1 MSFSKAVFVLSSA
14 KLYNENF
21 FMKPIRLFM
30 NILDSNAPRID
41 PSGTPES
48 SVWNVLLCY
57 LH

>member
-1 MSFSKAVFVLSSA
+1 
-14 KLYNENF
+14 
-21 FMKPIRLFM
+21 MKPIRLFM
-30 NILDSNAPRID
+30 NILVSNAPRID